1 MAYTETTAETYI
13 HHWQESRCEKTVACT
28 ETHTRTRTLRTPR
41 VIVLTLHDQLH
52 HGLAGLHVEAVVLA
66 GLAAVRA
73 RHLPGH
79 INNTQHAIVTLHL
92 HAAVR
97 HRRLLV
103 GPRPQDDGLGLP

>member
-1 MAYTETTAETYI
+1 M
-13 HHWQESRCEKTVACT
+13 V
-28 ETHTRTRTLRTPR
+28 
-41 VIVLTLHDQLH
+41 VLTLHDQLH
-52 HGLAGLHVEAVVLA
+52 HGLARLHVEAVVLA